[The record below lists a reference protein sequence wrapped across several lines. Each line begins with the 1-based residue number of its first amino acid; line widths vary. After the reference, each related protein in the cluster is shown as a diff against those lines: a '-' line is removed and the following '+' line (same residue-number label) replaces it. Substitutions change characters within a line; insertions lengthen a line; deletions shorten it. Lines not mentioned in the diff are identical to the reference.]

1 MDGIVTA
8 SEFDNLKQ
16 DLHSI
21 QDTIGQIFG
30 KIGNLQTKS
39 WKLREES
46 GDLPVQLLSNRCQYF
61 SSDLHATRA
70 SHIMLLELI
79 VDRFALMLQSYM
91 YFSDRLVGKPSSRVI
106 DKAPNLGPLCKKY
119 WKKAKLLRQFVT
131 SLQAEI
137 QKKSEELVHMGL
149 TLDQAYEENTLLKDM
164 VVKHGLT
171 GGYDTPH
178 RAQLESAPVPKTAG
192 SVPWSDFSVPAKGEE
207 EDMADSAVDMVRSS
221 ATSLVSQVKLPTQI
235 TVNNM
240 KTVSKWLMQGTSS
253 ADAKTQTVETAFVE
267 CNVCSSIQDLLE
279 VLGNKV
285 TTTWNMLLQ
294 QAKPPKRLIMSPP
307 REAIKWCQ
315 YHTTLIVEVDT
326 KVRQVQKTSSEL
338 QRTCEDQRNK
348 ILSLESDNTVLRSEV
363 AALQTQHEGSVSES
377 SKREELLKQQISKQ
391 AVEYHHNLEQRRVE
405 EERLKEK
412 ISGLESKLAEYQ
424 DKYFCE
430 ATSKRELM
438 DQLTE
443 VRQEAEKAKL
453 MNQTCSKLSDQIKTL
468 ESEHQAVS
476 DELNRYQSRNDQ
488 LIKQNKMLTIKQ
500 GQLLAQLEAFDQEC
514 ENMRDQLEA
523 ARDSSSNTTCELSDV
538 VRQKQQLHN
547 ENTRLQE
554 AIKEIQIDISN
565 LTQTLSKKDKQ
576 LNEAQKIIVEERE
589 KETTLISYPL
599 LVEGERIPKELNRLV
614 QANNIRILRLEEQ
627 NRLLRDTTLQ
637 QELYNSQPPKQQKN
651 NPQPLW
657 SNKCFKE
664 LVKSQHVFERVFTP
678 IDYYDGIKSLV
689 DAHGKVRPGSCPEGK
704 KPVGPTRTPDRV
716 IPPHNSPLPPAQTT
730 QHNNPAWGSNK
741 RLNYNCLSCGK
752 TFSAGSD
759 LEIHQIYCQ

>member
-1 MDGIVTA
+1 MDGIVTS
-8 SEFDNLKQ
+8 SEFNNLKQ
-16 DLHSI
+16 DLLSV

-30 KIGNLQTKS
+30 KIGSLQTKS

-46 GDLPVQLLSNRCQYF
+46 GDLPVQLLSNKCQYF

-79 VDRFALMLQSYM
+79 VDRLALMLQSYM
-91 YFSDRLVGKPSSRVI
+91 YFSDRLVGKPAGRI
-106 DKAPNLGPLCKKY
+106 IEKAPNLGPLCKKY

-137 QKKSEELVHMGL
+137 QRKSEELVNMGL

-164 VVKHGLT
+164 VVKHGLA
-171 GGYDTPH
+171 GGYDTPQ
-178 RAQLESAPVPKTAG
+178 RNQQNSGPNQAPKTAG
-192 SVPWSDFSVPAKGEE
+192 SVPWSDFGMPVKGEE
-207 EDMADSAVDMVRSS
+207 ESMADSAVDMVRSS

-253 ADAKTQTVETAFVE
+253 AEAKTQTVETAFVE

-279 VLGNKV
+279 VLGSKV
-285 TTTWNMLLQ
+285 TMTWNMLLQ
-294 QAKPPKRLIMSPP
+294 HAKPPKRLIMSPP
-307 REAIKWCQ
+307 REAIKWCE
-315 YHTTLIVEVDT
+315 YHTTLITEVDT
-326 KVRQVQKTSSEL
+326 KVRQVQKTSTDL
-338 QRTCEDQRNK
+338 QRTCEEQRNR
-348 ILSLESDNTVLRSEV
+348 ILNLESVNAVLKSEV
-363 AALQTQHEGSVSES
+363 DSLQSVHSGSVTES
-377 SKREELLKQQISKQ
+377 SKREEMLKQQISKQ

-412 ISGLESKLAEYQ
+412 IAGLETKLADYQ

-430 ATSKRELM
+430 ATSKREIM
-438 DQLTE
+438 DQLSE
-443 VRQEAEKAKL
+443 VRREAEKAKL
-453 MNQTCSKLSDQIKTL
+453 MNQTCRKLSEQIRTL
-468 ESEHQAVS
+468 ESEHHTVQ
-476 DELNRYQSRNDQ
+476 DELNRYQTRNDQ

-500 GQLLAQLEAFDQEC
+500 GQLLSQLEAFDQEC

-523 ARDSSSNTTCELSDV
+523 ARDSTSNTTCELSDV
-538 VRQKQQLHN
+538 VKQKEQLYN
-547 ENTRLQE
+547 ENTRLLE
-554 AIKEIQIDISN
+554 AIEVIQSDISN
-565 LTQTLSKKDKQ
+565 LTKTLSKKDRQ
-576 LNEAQKIIVEERE
+576 LNDAQKIIEEERE

-627 NRLLRDTTLQ
+627 NRLLRDTSLQ
-637 QELYNSQPPKQQKN
+637 QELYNAQPPKEQKP

-704 KPVGPTRTPDRV
+704 KGGGLSQSPDKV
-716 IPPHNSPLPPAQTT
+716 IPPHNSPLPISKSPHPT
-730 QHNNPAWGSNK
+730 NPAWNK
-741 RLNYNCLSCGK
+741 TKSPLPGIKSLNTK
-752 TFSAGSD
+752 RTKMRR
-759 LEIHQIYCQ
+759 